1 LDGPAGSTAFG
12 RVAAFGSRND
22 EALLSDELIKLVEFV
37 ALSPDFADGVG
48 ISPDLTTPLSS
59 GAIFTPPS

>member
-12 RVAAFGSRND
+12 GVAAFGSRND

-37 ALSPDFADGVG
+37 ALSPDFANG
-48 ISPDLTTPLSS
+48 SLSS